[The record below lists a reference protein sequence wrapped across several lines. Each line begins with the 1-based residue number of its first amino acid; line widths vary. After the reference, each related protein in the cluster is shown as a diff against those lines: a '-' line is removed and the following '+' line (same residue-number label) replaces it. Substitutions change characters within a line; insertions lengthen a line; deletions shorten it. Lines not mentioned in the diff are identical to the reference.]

1 MFHVSSLKESIK
13 FLNDNHID
21 IVLINLFLDDSY
33 GIHTFD
39 NLFKQFPEIPF
50 IVLTDIDND
59 IIGKNTVKKGAQDYL
74 VTANLNNP
82 ILNRTITYAIERKLS
97 EQNLRKSE
105 EKYRELFMSSKDAIY
120 ISTVEGEFI
129 DINPA
134 GLELFGYEVEDI
146 DYLKVKDLYVDID
159 DRKTLISTLEE
170 KQEIE
175 DYEIELIK
183 KDKVTKLHCQ
193 LTTSVMFDDKNN
205 QIGYRGIIKDITDK
219 KNAEEALFR
228 SLRDLD
234 QANKEINYLNATL
247 EEKVKKRTQELNEKM
262 AIVANQ
268 NKRLQKAL
276 TMLKESRHLSF
287 LQQKKIK
294 QHLSNSFIYY
304 APKDIVSGDFYWFD
318 YINSIPMLAIVD
330 CNGHG
335 VPEAFMSIIGYTQL
349 NEIVNDQKITD
360 PGRVL
365 KELDK
370 RVKAALNQNKGI
382 EGNSK
387 DGMELGLIS
396 VDQENKVLH
405 YAGAMR
411 PLYFVRN
418 GELSILKGD
427 KFAIGGVTA
436 RPKIFKTQSIK
447 YEKDDCLYLFSDGY
461 PDQFGGPKGKK
472 FMTRSVGKMVQSISN
487 LDMDEQGKIIEQT
500 ILDWK
505 KDEEQIDDILIA
517 GIRF

>member
-183 KDKVTKLHCQ
+183 K
-193 LTTSVMFDDKNN
+193 
-205 QIGYRGIIKDITDK
+205 R
-219 KNAEEALFR
+219 
-228 SLRDLD
+228 
-234 QANKEINYLNATL
+234 
-247 EEKVKKRTQELNEKM
+247 
-262 AIVANQ
+262 
-268 NKRLQKAL
+268 
-276 TMLKESRHLSF
+276 
-287 LQQKKIK
+287 
-294 QHLSNSFIYY
+294 
-304 APKDIVSGDFYWFD
+304 
-318 YINSIPMLAIVD
+318 
-330 CNGHG
+330 
-335 VPEAFMSIIGYTQL
+335 
-349 NEIVNDQKITD
+349 
-360 PGRVL
+360 
-365 KELDK
+365 
-370 RVKAALNQNKGI
+370 
-382 EGNSK
+382 
-387 DGMELGLIS
+387 
-396 VDQENKVLH
+396 
-405 YAGAMR
+405 
-411 PLYFVRN
+411 
-418 GELSILKGD
+418 
-427 KFAIGGVTA
+427 
-436 RPKIFKTQSIK
+436 
-447 YEKDDCLYLFSDGY
+447 
-461 PDQFGGPKGKK
+461 
-472 FMTRSVGKMVQSISN
+472 
-487 LDMDEQGKIIEQT
+487 
-500 ILDWK
+500 
-505 KDEEQIDDILIA
+505 
-517 GIRF
+517 